1 MGKRVVVTGLGTVNP
16 LGQSLKESWANMLA
30 GKSGIA
36 RIRDVEKFI
45 DFPTT
50 IAGEVKDFDPE
61 KHGINAKDAR
71 RTARFIQLAIAAAR
85 EAVSDSGL
93 DIEPIAEQVGV
104 IIGSGVGGIEILE
117 EQSRNLV
124 EKGIRRVSPFTVPMM
139 ITNMAAGLV
148 AIELKA
154 RGPNT
159 CVVTAC
165 ASGTHSIG
173 DAFKLIQEG
182 RVTAMVAGG
191 AEAAVFPLGL
201 AGFVSAKALSER
213 NDEPEHA
220 SRPFDKDRDGFVM
233 GEGAGIVILEE
244 YEHAKARGAKIYA
257 EMVGYGLSGDAYHMT
272 SPPEGGEG
280 AARAMKMALEDAK
293 IPLDQVDYI
302 NAHGTSTEIN
312 DREETRAIKTLFGA
326 HAKKLMVSSTKSMM
340 GHLLGAAGAVEAV
353 IIANTI
359 KTGQVLPTTNY
370 TTPDEGLDLDY
381 VPNQAR
387 QVKVNVAIS
396 NSFGF
401 GGHNGVI
408 AMRKVEG

>member
-16 LGQSLKESWANMLA
+16 LGNSVNESWANMLA

-36 RIRDVEKFI
+36 RIREVEKFI

-50 IAGEVKDFDPE
+50 IAGEVKNFDPE
-61 KHGINAKDAR
+61 KHGISAKDAR
-71 RTARFIQLAIAAAR
+71 RTARFILLALAAAK
-85 EAVSDSGL
+85 EAVADSGL
-93 DIEPIAEQVGV
+93 EIEPIAEQVGV
-104 IIGSGVGGIEILE
+104 MIGSGVGGIDILE
-117 EQSRNLV
+117 EQAKTLV
-124 EKGIRRVSPFTVPMM
+124 ERGIRRVSPFTVPMM

-148 AIELKA
+148 AIETKA
-154 RGPNT
+154 KGPNT

-173 DAFKLIQEG
+173 DAFKTIQEG
-182 RVTAMVAGG
+182 RVTAMIAGG
-191 AEAAVFPLGL
+191 AEAAIFPLGL
-201 AGFVSAKALSER
+201 AGFVAAKALSQR
-213 NDEPEHA
+213 NDDPERA

-233 GEGAGIVILEE
+233 GEGAGIVVLEE

-257 EMVGYGLSGDAYHMT
+257 EMIGYGLSGDAYHMT

-280 AARAMKMALEDAK
+280 AIRAMKMALDDAGLR
-293 IPLDQVDYI
+293 PDQVDYI

-312 DREETRAIKTLFGA
+312 DREETRAIKTLFGE

-353 IIANTI
+353 IIAKTI
-359 KTGQVLPTTNY
+359 ATGLVLPTINY

-387 QVKVNVAIS
+387 EAKVNVAIS

-408 AMRKVEG
+408 AMKAL

>member
-16 LGQSLKESWANMLA
+16 LGNSLNESWDNMLA

-36 RIRDVEKFI
+36 RIREVEKFI

-50 IAGEVKDFDPE
+50 IAGEVKNFDPE
-61 KHGINAKDAR
+61 KHGISAKDAR
-71 RTARFIQLAIAAAR
+71 RTARFILLAIAAAK
-85 EAVSDSGL
+85 EAVADSGL
-93 DIEPIAEQVGV
+93 EIEPIAEQVGV
-104 IIGSGVGGIEILE
+104 MIGSGVGGIDILE
-117 EQSRNLV
+117 EQAKTLL

-148 AIELKA
+148 AIETKA
-154 RGPNT
+154 KGPNT

-173 DAFKLIQEG
+173 DAFKTIQEG
-182 RVTAMVAGG
+182 RVTAMIAGG
-191 AEAAVFPLGL
+191 AEAAIVPLGL
-201 AGFVSAKALSER
+201 AGFVAAKALSQN
-213 NDEPEHA
+213 NDDPEGA
-220 SRPFDKDRDGFVM
+220 SRPFDKNRDGFVM

-280 AARAMKMALEDAK
+280 AIRAMKMALDDAG
-293 IPLDQVDYI
+293 IRPDQVDYI

-312 DREETRAIKTLFGA
+312 DREETRAIKALFGD

-353 IIANTI
+353 IIA
-359 KTGQVLPTTNY
+359 KTLATGLVLPTINY

-381 VPNQAR
+381 VPNQMREA
-387 QVKVNVAIS
+387 KVNVAIS

-408 AMRKVEG
+408 AMKAI

>member
-16 LGQSLKESWANMLA
+16 LGNSLNESWANMLA

-36 RIRDVEKFI
+36 QIREVEKFI
-45 DFPTT
+45 DFSST
-50 IAGEVKDFDPE
+50 IAGEVKNFDPE
-61 KHGINAKDAR
+61 KHGISAKDAR
-71 RTARFIQLAIAAAR
+71 RTARFILLAIAAAK
-85 EAVSDSGL
+85 EAVADSGL
-93 DIEPIAEQVGV
+93 EIEPIAEQVGV
-104 IIGSGVGGIEILE
+104 MIGSGVGGIDILE
-117 EQSRNLV
+117 EQAKTLL

-148 AIELKA
+148 AIETKA
-154 RGPNT
+154 KGPNT

-173 DAFKLIQEG
+173 DAFKTIQEG
-182 RVTAMVAGG
+182 RVTAMIAGG
-191 AEAAVFPLGL
+191 AEAAIVPLGL
-201 AGFVSAKALSER
+201 AGFVAAKALSQN
-213 NDEPEHA
+213 NDDPEGA
-220 SRPFDKDRDGFVM
+220 SRPFDKNRDGFVM

-280 AARAMKMALEDAK
+280 AIRAMKMALDDAGLR
-293 IPLDQVDYI
+293 PDQVDYI

-312 DREETRAIKTLFGA
+312 DREETRAIKALFGD

-353 IIANTI
+353 IIAKTI
-359 KTGQVLPTTNY
+359 ATGLVLPTINY

-381 VPNQAR
+381 VPNQMREA
-387 QVKVNVAIS
+387 KVNVAIS

-408 AMRKVEG
+408 AMKAL